1 MRDPERSRSALHLFT
16 VSWGGVRSLKNGW
29 VQSPKLLASARVSG
43 LMLPMM
49 PLYKENPG
57 LDNKKE
63 PIWAKENTY

>member
-1 MRDPERSRSALHLFT
+1 MRGPESSRSALHLFT
-16 VSWGGVRSLKNGW
+16 VSWGVVRSLKNGW
-29 VQSPKLLASARVSG
+29 VQSPKLLVSARVSV

-57 LDNKKE
+57 LDNKQG